1 MNNTNL
7 ELFKQALLEGV
18 SNRIDRE
25 IESCTET
32 IVCSKRH
39 KAAMKR
45 IINGKYKES
54 ETRSLGFKKVVAI
67 LVAALLLL
75 ASCAIVYRNEIR
87 NFIEE
92 IYDSFIRLS
101 YSEGENPS
109 DEIEGVYE
117 LSYIPNGYSQQKEE
131 ITLLKS
137 SYVFSNSNGNTM
149 MFEQRV
155 LDAVTFYTDV
165 ENGYKKIVD
174 VNIYDVYYKET
185 KYQKCYMWNDGK
197 YTLRLISDVGISTE
211 ELILIING
219 IKEK

>member
-117 LSYIPNGYSQQKEE
+117 LSYMPNGYSQQKEE

-155 LDAVTFYTDV
+155 LDAVTFYADV

-185 KYQKCYMWNDGK
+185 KYQKYYMWNDGK
-197 YTLRLISDVGISTE
+197 YTFRLVSDVGISTE

-219 IKEK
+219 IKKK

>member
-92 IYDSFIRLS
+92 IYDAFIKVS
-101 YSEGENPS
+101 YFEGEQPG

-117 LSYIPNGYSQQKEE
+117 MTYVPNGYSLQEKVENILFVKLTYVNSTGDSLAFEQL
-131 ITLLKS
+131 TQDAGN
-137 SYVFSNSNGNTM
+137 SYVDL
-149 MFEQRV
+149 Q
-155 LDAVTFYTDV
+155 
-165 ENGYKKIVD
+165 NGYKRIVD
-174 VNIYDVYYKET
+174 IEIYDVYYKEA
-185 KYQKCYMWNDGK
+185 KYLNYYIWNNGK
-197 YTLRLISDVGISTE
+197 YTFRLISDVGISTE

>member
-92 IYDSFIRLS
+92 IYDAFIKVS
-101 YSEGENPS
+101 YFEGEQPG

-117 LSYIPNGYSQQKEE
+117 MTYVPNGYSLEE
-131 ITLLKS
+131 IVQTPIVVNY
-137 SYVFSNSNGNTM
+137 SYVNSDGEQIV
-149 MFEQRV
+149 FEQLS
-155 LDAVTFYTDV
+155 LDSGNLYVDLQ
-165 ENGYKKIVD
+165 NGYKKVVD
-174 VNIYDVYYKET
+174 IEIYDVYYKVA
-185 KYQKCYMWNDGK
+185 KYRTYYIWNNGK
-197 YTLRLISDVGISTE
+197 YTFRLVSDVGISTE
-211 ELILIING
+211 ELIRIING
-219 IKEK
+219 IKKK